1 MRGVP
6 CGILRTSGFR
16 MACVGAGLAAL
27 SAAVVFS
34 VIYYETLVSMRVTL
48 DGNIIGEMREVLVN
62 GPKTPLEV
70 AESEVRAALKEHST
84 RIFYLVTDNVGFPL
98 VGDLNVPM
106 PSLGWHDI
114 EAGHSRVFAAGVTD
128 LRVDV
133 VALPDGARLLVGADS
148 TILKH
153 LDLLIRRSFAIG
165 FGIMLVIGLAA
176 GIGFGRRALAR
187 VETVST
193 TTREIMAGDFSRRI
207 PPNGSHDEFDRLAH
221 TVNAMLD
228 RIEQLMENLH
238 AVGSEIAH
246 DLRSPLGRL
255 RGVLELALRVE
266 HVSEL
271 RALIAEA
278 VEQTDSALSLCGAI
292 LRLSQVESGMRGEA
306 FEPTD
311 LTQLVRRLAETYE
324 IVAEERGDHFQASI
338 DEGLIL
344 AGDASLLN
352 QLFANLIENAMKHA
366 SPHASVMLRVWRDR
380 TAIVARIEDN
390 GPGIPVER
398 HADALRRFGRLDKAR
413 HTPGHGL
420 GLPLAVAIA
429 EMHKA
434 KLSLADAKTEAARPG
449 LAVTICFALPEFSA

>member
-1 MRGVP
+1 M
-6 CGILRTSGFR
+6 
-16 MACVGAGLAAL
+16 
-27 SAAVVFS
+27 
-34 VIYYETLVSMRVTL
+34 
-48 DGNIIGEMREVLVN
+48 
-62 GPKTPLEV
+62 
-70 AESEVRAALKEHST
+70 
-84 RIFYLVTDNVGFPL
+84 
-98 VGDLNVPM
+98 
-106 PSLGWHDI
+106 
-114 EAGHSRVFAAGVTD
+114 
-128 LRVDV
+128 RVDV

-338 DEGLIL
+338 HEGLIL

-390 GPGIPVER
+390 GPSIPVER

>member
-1 MRGVP
+1 MTGPPWGV
-6 CGILRTSGFR
+6 LRTSGFR

-27 SAAVVFS
+27 SAVVVFT

-48 DGNIIGEMREVLVN
+48 DGNIVGEMREVLVN

-84 RIFYLVTDNVGFPL
+84 RIFYLVTDKAGFPV
-98 VGDLNVPM
+98 VGDLDIPM
-106 PSLGWHDI
+106 PAPGWHDI
-114 EAGHSRVFAAGVTD
+114 EAAHGRSFAEGVTD

-133 VALPDGARLLVGADS
+133 VRLPDGARLLVGADS

-153 LDLLIRRSFAIG
+153 LDLLIRRSFIIG
-165 FGIMLVIGLAA
+165 FGVVLLIGLAA

-207 PPNGSHDEFDRLAH
+207 PLSGSHDEFDRLAL

-228 RIEQLMENLH
+228 RIEQLMENLR

-255 RGVLELALRVE
+255 RGILELSLRVE
-266 HVSEL
+266 DVSEL
-271 RALIAEA
+271 RESIAEA

-292 LRLSQVESGMRGEA
+292 LRLSQVESGVRGVS
-306 FEPTD
+306 FEPTN
-311 LTQLVRRLAETYE
+311 LTLLVRRLAETYE
-324 IVAEERGDHFQASI
+324 TVAEERGDYFEVSVH
-338 DEGLIL
+338 EGLTL
-344 AGDASLLN
+344 AGDVSLLN

-366 SPHASVMLRVWRDR
+366 SPHASVTLRVWRER
-380 TAIVARIEDN
+380 TTIIARIEDN

-398 HADALRRFGRLDKAR
+398 RADALRRFGRLDKAR

-420 GLPLAVAIA
+420 GLPLATAIA
-429 EMHKA
+429 ELHNA
-434 KLSLADAKTEAARPG
+434 KLSLADAKAGAARPG
-449 LAVTICFALPEFSA
+449 LAVTVCFALPQDGA